1 MADYRDLAIALG
13 GGYGQ
18 DTGPITPD
26 TLITLKNGK
35 TASAGDLL
43 GLLKGFGQSVG
54 SNLESLVRGGVAQI
68 PGTAGDLEGLARM
81 GINKAFGAGGVNVS
95 PTPVLPTTTDILGMM
110 PRNTAARPE
119 SAGMEELG
127 GYMSPAF
134 GKVAKPAVVAT
145 GRLAGQEINA
155 AMTGQPTRSLL
166 GDITPKPLMAVEINA
181 KNINALPSDYYELNG
196 MATQAY
202 TDLRAKPSQ
211 ETADYYKAIMKA
223 RDEAPNN
230 PSNNYTSPVPDV
242 EPQGY
247 KGQHAAPT
255 KDGGAPLWDMK
266 GIYPDDFYSP
276 QGAQYYGDGADRMRD
291 LMIVRQMQSMK
302 NRPNAPV
309 TIYRA
314 VPKSVSTKEALNAG
328 DWITLDRQYAKEH
341 GEGALNGNY
350 KIVSKTV
357 KVRDLFTN
365 GDSIYEMGY
374 DPQPIVKNTK

>member
-1 MADYRDLAIALG
+1 
-13 GGYGQ
+13 
-18 DTGPITPD
+18 
-26 TLITLKNGK
+26 
-35 TASAGDLL
+35 
-43 GLLKGFGQSVG
+43 
-54 SNLESLVRGGVAQI
+54 
-68 PGTAGDLEGLARM
+68 M
-81 GINKAFGAGGVNVS
+81 GINTSFGAGGVKVS
-95 PTPVLPTTTDILGMM
+95 PKAVLPTTTDILGMM
-110 PRNTAARPE
+110 PQRVTQSRPE
-119 SAGMEELG
+119 TAGMEELG
-127 GYMSPAF
+127 TMIAPGLAKAAAPVGKGYLSLL
-134 GKVAKPAVVAT
+134 GN
-145 GRLAGQEINA
+145 EINA
-155 AMTGQPTRSLL
+155 GMTGQPTRSVI
-166 GDITPKPLMAVEINA
+166 GQITPKPLMAVEINA

-230 PSNNYTSPVPDV
+230 PSNNYKSPVPDI

-276 QGAQYYGDGADRMRD
+276 QGAQYYGDGADKMRD
-291 LMIVRQMQSMK
+291 SMIVRQMQSMK
-302 NRPNAPV
+302 NRPNALV

-314 VPKSVSTKEALNAG
+314 VPKSVLTKEALNTG

-341 GEGALNGNY
+341 GEGALNGDY

-357 KVRDLFTN
+357 KARDLFTN

>member
-1 MADYRDLAIALG
+1 MADYRALAQALDPYAVDSG
-13 GGYGQ
+13 A
-18 DTGPITPD
+18 ITPD
-26 TLITLKNGK
+26 SFKALQNIRSPN
-35 TASAGDLL
+35 LL
-43 GLLKGFGQSVG
+43 GMISEIGRGGL
-54 SNLESLVRGGVAQI
+54 SNLESLVRGGVAQF
-68 PGTAGDLEGLARM
+68 AG
-81 GINKAFGAGGVNVS
+81 
-95 PTPVLPTTTDILGMM
+95 TPVDTLNTIRTPYPMEVMGDVNYAPDKQVYGGTKDILGML
-110 PRNTAARPE
+110 PQRVTQARPE
-119 SAGMEELG
+119 TAGMEELG
-127 GYMSPAF
+127 TIMGPGLAK
-134 GKVAKPAVVAT
+134 GAAPVAK
-145 GRLAGQEINA
+145 GYLSLLGNEINA
-155 AMTGQPTRSLL
+155 GLTGQSTRSVI
-166 GDITPKPLMAVEINA
+166 GQITPKPLMAVEINA

-230 PSNNYTSPVPDV
+230 PSNNYKSPVPDI

-276 QGAQYYGDGADRMRD
+276 QGAQYYGDGADKMRD
-291 LMIVRQMQSMK
+291 SMIVRQMQSMK

-314 VPKSVSTKEALNAG
+314 VPKSVSTKEALNTG

-341 GEGALNGNY
+341 GEGALNGDY

-357 KVRDLFTN
+357 KARDLFTN

-374 DPQPIVKNTK
+374 DPQPRILKTK